1 MSAFKLLYE
10 NKIVHR
16 DLKPENIMISKG
28 MCKLT
33 DFGFSKY
40 VEDFE
45 NYEMSTCV
53 GTPVY
58 MAPQILA
65 RSKYTTK
72 CDIWSLGVIFYCML
86 VGNPPWEG
94 RNNQELEHKIRY
106 QRLYSFYKILIF
118 F

>member
-1 MSAFKLLYE
+1 MRVGIFKVNFDDLKILDLIKYKRRLPENEAIQVMQQIMSAFKLLYE

-58 MAPQILA
+58 MAP
-65 RSKYTTK
+65 
-72 CDIWSLGVIFYCML
+72 
-86 VGNPPWEG
+86 
-94 RNNQELEHKIRY
+94 
-106 QRLYSFYKILIF
+106 
-118 F
+118 